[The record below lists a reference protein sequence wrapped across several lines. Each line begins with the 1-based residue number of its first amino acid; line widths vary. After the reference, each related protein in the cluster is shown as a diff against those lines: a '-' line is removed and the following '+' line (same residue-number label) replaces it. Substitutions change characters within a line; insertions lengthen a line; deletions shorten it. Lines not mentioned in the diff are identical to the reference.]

1 MSLIEE
7 LKRRNVFRVGLAYV
21 VIAWLLLQ
29 VADVVLN
36 NIDAPGWVFRAILLV
51 LALGFALAVFFSW
64 AFELT
69 PEGLKKE
76 KEVDRSKSIT
86 PTTGRKLDFAI
97 MGLMA
102 LALGYFAL
110 DKFTGD
116 DTSIAATTDR
126 VATAAAKKAQAERVS
141 PITEQASTSPGISV
155 TAGTPPT
162 RSIAVLPFVDM
173 SPEGDQAYLSDGIA
187 EELLNL
193 LAQVSDLQVAAR
205 TSSFSFKGKDVQIA
219 DVARELRVA
228 HILEGSVRKA
238 GNRVRITAQLIK
250 ADDGYHLWSETF
262 DRTLDDV
269 FAIQDE
275 ISAAVVSALK
285 IKLLGG
291 VPKSVEV
298 NPEAYALYLRG
309 LYFRERRTQIDWEN
323 SALAYQQALEI
334 DPDYAAAWAGL
345 SMVLGSQ
352 AGQGYIDLREGYL
365 QARSA
370 AQKALALDPNLADAH
385 AAMGLIQLNYEWDWD
400 STEVSFQR
408 ALDLAPGD
416 ARILAQMA
424 ILQRYLGELAT
435 SVEMNERA
443 VALDPLSLN
452 GYHQLGLALT
462 WGGALDEA
470 MAVYDHLLT
479 LQPEYSAANMSRSRI
494 LLVQGKPGE
503 ALAAAEAET
512 EPFWR
517 RFGILICLYALQRNE
532 EADLQLATFI
542 EQNQN
547 DSAYQIAEVYGA
559 RGDTDKVFEWLEIAY
574 EQRDG
579 GIPEMLHDPMLA
591 SFSNDPRW
599 VELLKKIGLY
609 EAWLQAGTESES

>member
-7 LKRRNVFRVGLAYV
+7 LKRRNVIRVGLAYV

-51 LALGFALAVFFSW
+51 LALGFALAVFFAW

-86 PTTGRKLDFAI
+86 RSTGRKLDFFI

-116 DTSIAATTDR
+116 NPSTAATTDR
-126 VATAAAKKAQAERVS
+126 GATTAARKAQAEPVS
-141 PITEQASTSPGISV
+141 PIVEQANASPGSSG

-193 LAQVSDLQVAAR
+193 LAQISDLQVAAR
-205 TSSFSFKGKDVQIA
+205 TSSFSFKGKDAQIA

-285 IKLLGG
+285 IKLLGV

-298 NPEAYALYLRG
+298 NPEAYALYLQG
-309 LYFRERRTQIDWEN
+309 LYFRERRTQKDWEN
-323 SALAYQQALEI
+323 SVLAYQQALDI

-345 SMVLGSQ
+345 SMVLGAQ
-352 AGQGYIDLREGYL
+352 AGQGYIDLREGSL

-370 AQKALALDPNLADAH
+370 AQKALALDPNLAEAY
-385 AAMGLIQLNYEWDWD
+385 AAMGLIQLNYDWDWD
-400 STEVSFQR
+400 SAEASFQR
-408 ALDLAPGD
+408 AMDLAPGD
-416 ARILAQMA
+416 APHSRPDGHTA
-424 ILQRYLGELAT
+424 
-435 SVEMNERA
+435 
-443 VALDPLSLN
+443 ALR
-452 GYHQLGLALT
+452 GVI
-462 WGGALDEA
+462 W
-470 MAVYDHLLT
+470 LL
-479 LQPEYSAANMSRSRI
+479 P
-494 LLVQGKPGE
+494 
-503 ALAAAEAET
+503 
-512 EPFWR
+512 
-517 RFGILICLYALQRNE
+517 
-532 EADLQLATFI
+532 
-542 EQNQN
+542 
-547 DSAYQIAEVYGA
+547 
-559 RGDTDKVFEWLEIAY
+559 
-574 EQRDG
+574 
-579 GIPEMLHDPMLA
+579 
-591 SFSNDPRW
+591 
-599 VELLKKIGLY
+599 
-609 EAWLQAGTESES
+609 

>member
-7 LKRRNVFRVGLAYV
+7 LKRRNVIRVGLAYV

-51 LALGFALAVFFSW
+51 LALGFALAVFFAW

-86 PTTGRKLDFAI
+86 RSTGRKLDFFI

-110 DKFTGD
+110 DKFAGD
-116 DTSIAATTDR
+116 NPSTAATTDR
-126 VATAAAKKAQAERVS
+126 GATTTARKAQAEPVS
-141 PITEQASTSPGISV
+141 PITEQANASPGSSG

-173 SPEGDQAYLSDGIA
+173 SAEGDQAYLSDGIA

-193 LAQVSDLQVAAR
+193 LAQISDLQVAAR
-205 TSSFSFKGKDVQIA
+205 TSSFSFKGKDAQIA

-285 IKLLGG
+285 IKLLGV

-298 NPEAYALYLRG
+298 NPEAYALYLQG
-309 LYFRERRTQIDWEN
+309 LYFRERRTQKDWEN
-323 SALAYQQALEI
+323 SVLAYQQALDI

-345 SMVLGSQ
+345 SMVLGAQ
-352 AGQGYIDLREGYL
+352 AGQGYIDLREGSL

-370 AQKALALDPNLADAH
+370 AQKALALDPNLAEAY
-385 AAMGLIQLNYEWDWD
+385 AAMGLIQLNYDWDWD
-400 STEVSFQR
+400 SAEASFQR
-408 ALDLAPGD
+408 AMDLAPGD
-416 ARILAQMA
+416 ARILAQMG
-424 ILQRYLGELAT
+424 ILQRYVGDLAT
-435 SVEMNERA
+435 SVALNERA

-462 WGGALDEA
+462 WGGELDEA
-470 MAVYDHLLT
+470 MAVYNHLLT
-479 LQPEYSAANMSRSRI
+479 LQPEFAAANMSRSRI

-517 RFGILICLYALQRNE
+517 RFGILMCLYALQRNE
-532 EADLQLATFI
+532 EADPQLATFI
-542 EQNQN
+542 EQNQD
-547 DSAYQIAEVYGA
+547 DSAYQIAAIYGA
-559 RGDTDKVFEWLEIAY
+559 RDDTDEVFEWLEIAY

-579 GIPEMLHDPMLA
+579 GLPEMLYDPMLT

-599 VELLKKIGLY
+599 AELLKKIDLY
-609 EAWLQAGTESES
+609 EIWLRTRTEPAP